1 MARPAL
7 GVGWLISVGNSRAK
21 DMYKGFDLSGKVAAL
36 TGSTAGMG
44 FAIARGLAQC
54 GAKIV
59 VSSNAQEDTDQAVH
73 ALLNEGFDVAGVRC
87 DITDRR
93 DIGQFGVEAKRAFGK
108 VDILFCNAVGPVPV
122 GPVQDVDL
130 DALDKL
136 LISTVSNNLVLARQF
151 LPEMAERRYGS
162 IVMMSSI
169 ASQRP
174 SGILGGYGAAKAA
187 LNGIVRS
194 IAVEW
199 GASNVRANAIAPSFV
214 RTAFSKD
221 FWSDPQREKAL
232 IARTPAGR
240 IAEVE
245 EVVGAAILLASPA
258 GAYISGQV
266 LLIDG
271 ARSVT

>member
-1 MARPAL
+1 
-7 GVGWLISVGNSRAK
+7 
-21 DMYKGFDLSGKVAAL
+21 MYKGFDLSGKVAAL

-59 VSSNAQEDTDQAVH
+59 VSSNTQEDTEQAAH
-73 ALLNEGFDVAGVRC
+73 ALSKEGFDVAGVRC

-93 DIGQFGVEAKRAFGK
+93 DIGQFGTEAKRAFGK
-108 VDILFCNAVGPVPV
+108 VDILFCVAVGPVSI
-122 GPVQDVDL
+122 GPVHESDL
-130 DALDKL
+130 DALDNL
-136 LISTVSNNLVLARQF
+136 LISTVSSNLALAQQF

-169 ASQRP
+169 ASQRASP
-174 SGILGGYGAAKAA
+174 LLGGYGAAKAA

-199 GASNVRANAIAPSFV
+199 GASNVRANAIAPSMV

-221 FWSDPQREKAL
+221 FWGDPEREKVRM
-232 IARTPAGR
+232 ARTPAGR
-240 IAEVE
+240 IAEPE

>member
-1 MARPAL
+1 
-7 GVGWLISVGNSRAK
+7 
-21 DMYKGFDLSGKVAAL
+21 MYKGFDLSDKVAAI

-44 FAIARGLAQC
+44 LAIARGLAQC

-59 VSSNAQEDTDQAVH
+59 VSSNEKEDTDQAAH
-73 ALLNEGFDVAGVRC
+73 ALSKEGFQVAGVRC
-87 DITDRR
+87 DITDRKG
-93 DIGQFGVEAKRAFGK
+93 IGQFGVEAKRAFGK
-108 VDILFCNAVGPVPV
+108 VDILFCVAVGPVSV
-122 GPVQDVDL
+122 GPVHEADL
-130 DALDKL
+130 DALDNL
-136 LISTVSNNLVLARQF
+136 LISTVSSNLALAQQF

-169 ASQRP
+169 ASQRASP
-174 SGILGGYGAAKAA
+174 LLGGYGAAKAA

-199 GASNVRANAIAPSFV
+199 GASNVRANAIAPSMV

-221 FWSDPQREKAL
+221 FWGDPEREKVRM
-232 IARTPAGR
+232 ARTPAGR
-240 IAEVE
+240 IAEPE

>member
-1 MARPAL
+1 
-7 GVGWLISVGNSRAK
+7 
-21 DMYKGFDLSGKVAAL
+21 
-36 TGSTAGMG
+36 
-44 FAIARGLAQC
+44 
-54 GAKIV
+54 V
-59 VSSNAQEDTDQAVH
+59 VSSNAQEDTDQAAH
-73 ALLNEGFDVAGVRC
+73 ALSKEGFDVAGVRC

-93 DIGQFGVEAKRAFGK
+93 DIVRFGTGAKRAFGK
-108 VDILFCNAVGPVPV
+108 VDILFCVAVGPVPV
-122 GPVQDVDL
+122 GPLQEVDL
-130 DALDKL
+130 DALDNL
-136 LISTVSNNLVLARQF
+136 LISTVSNNLALARQF

-162 IVMMSSI
+162 IVVMSSI

-174 SGILGGYGAAKAA
+174 STILGGYGAAKAA

-221 FWSDPQREKAL
+221 FWGDPEKEKAL
-232 IARTPAGR
+232 VARTPAGR
-240 IAEVE
+240 IAEAE

>member
-1 MARPAL
+1 
-7 GVGWLISVGNSRAK
+7 
-21 DMYKGFDLSGKVAAL
+21 MYKGFDLSSKVAAL

-59 VSSNAQEDTDQAVH
+59 ISSNAQEDTDQAAH
-73 ALLNEGFDVAGVRC
+73 ALSKEGFDVAGVRC
-87 DITDRR
+87 DVTDRG
-93 DIGQFGVEAKRAFGK
+93 DIGRFGAEAKRAFGK
-108 VDILFCNAVGPVPV
+108 VDILFCVAVGPVPV
-122 GPVQDVDL
+122 GPVYEIDQDVL
-130 DALDKL
+130 DNL
-136 LISTVSNNLVLARQF
+136 LISTVSNNLALARQF

-169 ASQRP
+169 ASQRA
-174 SGILGGYGAAKAA
+174 STSLGGYGAAKAA

-221 FWSDPQREKAL
+221 FWADPEREKTAT
-232 IARTPAGR
+232 ARTPAGR
-240 IAEVE
+240 IAEAE

>member
-1 MARPAL
+1 
-7 GVGWLISVGNSRAK
+7 
-21 DMYKGFDLSGKVAAL
+21 
-36 TGSTAGMG
+36 
-44 FAIARGLAQC
+44 
-54 GAKIV
+54 
-59 VSSNAQEDTDQAVH
+59 
-73 ALLNEGFDVAGVRC
+73 VRC

-93 DIGQFGVEAKRAFGK
+93 DIGQFGAEAKRAFGK
-108 VDILFCNAVGPVPV
+108 VDILFCVAVGPVPV
-122 GPVQDVDL
+122 GPVQEIDQ
-130 DALDKL
+130 DALDSL
-136 LISTVSNNLVLARQF
+136 LIATVSNNLALARQF
-151 LPEMAERRYGS
+151 LPEMAQRRDGS

-169 ASQRP
+169 ASQHP
-174 SGILGGYGAAKAA
+174 SPILGGYGAAKAA

-199 GASNVRANAIAPSFV
+199 GASNIRANAIAPSFV

-221 FWSDPQREKAL
+221 FWGDPEREKAL

-240 IAEVE
+240 IAEAE

>member
-1 MARPAL
+1 
-7 GVGWLISVGNSRAK
+7 
-21 DMYKGFDLSGKVAAL
+21 MYKGFDLSDKVAVL

-44 FAIARGLAQC
+44 FAIAQGLAQC

-59 VSSNAQEDTDQAVH
+59 ISSNTQEDTDQTAH
-73 ALLNEGFDVAGVRC
+73 ALSKEGYDVAGVRC

-93 DIGQFGVEAKRAFGK
+93 DIAQFGTGAKRAFGK
-108 VDILFCNAVGPVPV
+108 VDILFCVAIGPVPV
-122 GPVQDVDL
+122 GPVHEADL
-130 DALDKL
+130 DTLDNL
-136 LISTVSNNLVLARQF
+136 LITSVSSNLALARQF

-169 ASQRP
+169 ASQRA
-174 SGILGGYGAAKAA
+174 SSLLGGYGAAKAA

-199 GASNVRANAIAPSFV
+199 GASNVRANAIAPSMV

-221 FWSDPQREKAL
+221 FWGDPEQEKVRM
-232 IARTPAGR
+232 ARTPAGR
-240 IAEVE
+240 IAEPE

>member
-1 MARPAL
+1 
-7 GVGWLISVGNSRAK
+7 
-21 DMYKGFDLSGKVAAL
+21 MYKGFDLSGKVAAL

-44 FAIARGLAQC
+44 LAIARGLAQC

-59 VSSNAQEDTDQAVH
+59 VSSNVQEDTDQAAH
-73 ALLNEGFDVAGVRC
+73 ALSKEGFDVAGVRC
-87 DITDRR
+87 DITNRR
-93 DIGQFGVEAKRAFGK
+93 DIEQFGAEAKRAFGK
-108 VDILFCNAVGPVPV
+108 VDILFCVAIGPVPV
-122 GPVQDVDL
+122 GAVEEVDL

-151 LPEMAERRYGS
+151 LPEMAERRDGS

-169 ASQRP
+169 ASRRASP
-174 SGILGGYGAAKAA
+174 LLGGYGAAKAA
-187 LNGIVRS
+187 LNGVVRS
-194 IAVEW
+194 LAVEW
-199 GASNVRANAIAPSFV
+199 GASNVRANAIAPSIV

-221 FWSDPQREKAL
+221 FWSDPTQEKSR
-232 IARTPAGR
+232 IARIPAGR
-240 IAEVE
+240 IAEAE

-271 ARSVT
+271 GRSVT